1 MDACK
6 NVVILAALLLLAACA
21 AKLSGGSG
29 TLYAGGKQYPLVGGY
44 AYRSEALPTNSGSPL
59 KASTVVV
66 LSDKPMDAAALD
78 QKQDF
83 EMTTAVRRQLDDKQA
98 TAVVIYLKPDASLQ
112 RIETVG
118 DDLHDVAFGDA
129 CCVLTI
135 SRNDAERIEGSL
147 RSKNDAGKT
156 EGEYFDLHFALSL
169 PPAETPLPADG
180 GEAFKAYLIYA
191 QALAK
196 GDIAAM
202 AKSMTRKDGDQLLAD
217 RKRDNFK
224 TTLDYMQFV
233 ALQNPQFVSGTYKG
247 DRATLTL
254 RGTHVDPNA
263 GTGAHATMRRENG
276 AWRFV
281 AETVN

>member
-1 MDACK
+1 MNPFKCG
-6 NVVILAALLLLAACA
+6 LTLGALLLAGCA
-21 AKLSGGSG
+21 AKASGGSG
-29 TLYAGGKQYPLVGGY
+29 MLYAGGKPYPLVGAY
-44 AYRSEALPTNSGSPL
+44 AYRYQAARANSAEAL
-59 KASTVVV
+59 KASTVIV
-66 LSDKPMDAAALD
+66 LSDKPIDAAALD
-78 QKQDF
+78 QKQQFD
-83 EMTTAVRRQLDDKQA
+83 MPMAVRRELDDKQA
-98 TAVVIYLKPDASLQ
+98 TAVVMYLNPDASLQ
-112 RIETVG
+112 RIETLG
-118 DDLHDVAFGDA
+118 DELHDVAFGDA
-129 CCVLTI
+129 CCTLTI
-135 SRNDAERIEGSL
+135 KRNDDKRVEGSL
-147 RSKNDAGKT
+147 RSNNAAGKT

-180 GEAFKAYLIYA
+180 GEAFKAYLNYA

-202 AKSMTRKDGDQLLAD
+202 AKSMTRKDGDQLLVD

-233 ALQNPQFVSGTYKG
+233 ALQNPQFVSGSFKG

-254 RGTHVDPNA
+254 RGTHVDASA

-281 AETVN
+281 DQTTD